1 MYQVEI
7 DILIQHKIL
16 LTNLQR
22 NLQQLEVRTYNQI
35 LGVQG
40 LLVSDISRQVKNLK
54 KMTTL
59 LSL

>member
-40 LLVSDISRQVKNLK
+40 LLVFDISRQVKNLK